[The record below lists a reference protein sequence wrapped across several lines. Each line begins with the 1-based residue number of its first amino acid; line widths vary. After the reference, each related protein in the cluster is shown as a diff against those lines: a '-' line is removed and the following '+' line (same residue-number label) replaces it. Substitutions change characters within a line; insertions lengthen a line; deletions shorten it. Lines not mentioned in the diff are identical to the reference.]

1 MANKFTPFRPGKLGD
16 LDSSYTQK
24 ILYANLPRTV
34 ISSFVNKNHYYYI
47 VIFIIPVLC
56 FPFCL

>member
-24 ILYANLPRTV
+24 ICIR
-34 ISSFVNKNHYYYI
+34 IYYEQ
-47 VIFIIPVLC
+47 
-56 FPFCL
+56 